1 MRKRKDKEEENKIRR
16 TRTEEIWR
24 HKINIEKRERI
35 DKIVEMDRGSSYLL
49 REIRRKEVMKE
60 EEEMEDEEIE
70 KRGVNKRRIN
80 IISKKLKKDK
90 GFWQKKEWKTS
101 MEVYVKRNKKS
112 ILEGDK

>member
-16 TRTEEIWR
+16 IRTEEEIWR

-60 EEEMEDEEIE
+60 EER
-70 KRGVNKRRIN
+70 KRK
-80 IISKKLKKDK
+80 
-90 GFWQKKEWKTS
+90 WKT
-101 MEVYVKRNKKS
+101 KR
-112 ILEGDK
+112 